1 MELFLSLNKNRK
13 KGKCSPVLKTRI
25 IDIFHSNNISTNDN
39 NKTIFLNYQ
48 RNSIPY
54 KNLTINSCE
63 KTFTKPKNKII
74 PQKINQDLVFN
85 KISKVDNN
93 TSITIDSE
101 DEQKLISSLQEG
113 IVELP
118 NGKFMIQAS
127 KVLNMKLK
135 NNNCVNYSNIK
146 TETTK
151 QSDNNTSITVSSSTN
166 NFNSGLKKIS
176 IPFKLKNSKGSS
188 SHEKGRDK
196 TAKNQIRRISPK
208 YARNVFN
215 TFLAKNNTTLNN
227 QSNQSFKSNNTTNKK
242 NTQKIIQVYLNK
254 YFTHKGN

>member
-13 KGKCSPVLKTRI
+13 KGKCSPVPKTRI
-25 IDIFHSNNISTNDN
+25 IDIFHNNNISTNDS

-54 KNLTINSCE
+54 KNLPMNTGE
-63 KTFTKPKNKII
+63 KTFTKTKNKIR
-74 PQKINQDLVFN
+74 PQKINKDLVFN
-85 KISKVDNN
+85 KITKVDNN
-93 TSITIDSE
+93 TSITLDSE
-101 DEQKLISSLQEG
+101 DEQKLITSLREG

-127 KVLNMKLK
+127 KILNMKLN
-135 NNNCVNYSNIK
+135 NNNCLNCSKIK

-151 QSDNNTSITVSSSTN
+151 PSDNNTSITDCSSTN

-176 IPFKLKNSKGSS
+176 IPFKLKNSKGVLSN
-188 SHEKGRDK
+188 EKGREK
-196 TAKNQIRRISPK
+196 TSKNQIRRISPK
-208 YARNVFN
+208 FARNVFN
-215 TFLAKNNTTLNN
+215 TFLGKNNVTINN
-227 QSNQSFKSNNTTNKK
+227 QSNQSFKSNNTTKAK